1 MSSLSAPSGVS
12 LTVEP
17 QSGLG
22 LNLGPEEAVGLALW
36 VGRERGVRGAGRV
49 FGPKGGDA
57 GLALSL
63 LYLPSITKN
72 LKSFPNYWTVHK
84 GGKQQVPNQRQA
96 KKCFF

>member
-36 VGRERGVRGAGRV
+36 VGRREGSGGRGGFWPEGRGCWLGIE
-49 FGPKGGDA
+49 FT
-57 GLALSL
+57 LSA
-63 LYLPSITKN
+63 IHHK
-72 LKSFPNYWTVHK
+72 KSKKFP
-84 GGKQQVPNQRQA
+84 
-96 KKCFF
+96 

>member
-36 VGRERGVRGAGRV
+36 VGRERGVRGAGRG
-49 FGPKGGDA
+49 FWPEGRGGGIEFTLCA
-57 GLALSL
+57 I
-63 LYLPSITKN
+63 YHKN
-72 LKSFPNYWTVHK
+72 PKSFPIGQVHSP
-84 GGKQQVPNQRQA
+84 Q
-96 KKCFF
+96 

>member
-36 VGRERGVRGAGRV
+36 VGRGGERGPGGGEGFWPEGRGR
-49 FGPKGGDA
+49 
-57 GLALSL
+57 L
-63 LYLPSITKN
+63 LGIEFTLCAIHHQ
-72 LKSFPNYWTVHK
+72 KSNKKFP
-84 GGKQQVPNQRQA
+84 
-96 KKCFF
+96 